1 MTQLSKR
8 DTDGSQPYSKFF
20 SRIVTPQTDLLE
32 FSRWSSDKHVCK
44 QVKNQK
50 THIMK

>member
-8 DTDGSQPYSKFF
+8 DTDSPQLYSKFF

-32 FSRWSSDKHVCK
+32 FSRWSSYKHVCK
-44 QVKNQK
+44 QAKNQK